1 MRTLTETLKAAQKA
15 ASIDALVK
23 VVLTHGVSS
32 YTYTRDRILDIK
44 HTEEPYTQRA
54 ELKLD
59 NSDGALTS
67 LDLKGYQAVISYGA
81 VTTAGEEYSACAPL
95 WVMSQKFNSSPGK
108 LDCILELAGIP
119 NLMADDKASTSY
131 IPTSADVKT
140 VKTLSG
146 EILGATL
153 ACFNHCAA
161 YEVAWDSEDGL
172 IDSLKPRDSFRIYVG
187 GSRLAA
193 VRRLLSYTKCVMRA
207 GADGSVHIFEPV
219 TTGAVYDYEYS
230 LESGHTFFS
239 KAYRHRLV
247 VPNYIVV
254 MSQPDDEPQYSGH
267 AQDNES
273 YALLPKRDYEQMR
286 LESDAQAASIA
297 GAILAGHRLWSE
309 AGDASVPLNAGAE
322 VFDYVKVTDEREN
335 DFRIG
340 TLGSLTR
347 RYTAGSPLWR
357 MTFSF
362 GSWTNVRKVLASLGL
377 SSTDEL
383 EEYFTRLKVKDLYAE
398 NIQAENLD
406 MVWLDPDGNVDLSQ
420 IGDNLDNLP
429 DGETYARVKSL
440 HLDAGQVK
448 LDENIFYKA
457 GYDPTAKFDLAGNS
471 LDDIPEG
478 ATYQRVL
485 STQLEAGK
493 IKLSDQCVFAT
504 GYDPTTRMPGDADL
518 DDIPDGPVYA
528 RVAKTDIEAGH
539 IKLSECAGS
548 TDDLAEGGVN
558 LWDTGVPPSDLDDL
572 ADGATYGRTLAAVL
586 DAGKVLLSEAAGDID
601 DIADGALYGRVA
613 VTDIS
618 AGHIL
623 LAECLGG
630 LDDIAEGESYGKV
643 LLTDIS
649 SGHIKL
655 SSTVEDATY
664 KKYTSTEQGKLGGV
678 ESGAD
683 VTGFHTCSSPDVDH
697 FSGKNLDDL
706 PNGATYQRVRATDIS
721 SGHIKL
727 TSSVVVSGH
736 WYSESGVDIDA
747 TAGVTITGGK
757 LTLKDSGGAHSAQLY
772 IDTSGH
778 LRLDMWDYVETQS
791 IVSKN
796 DGSWTLGA
804 SNRRF
809 HSVYAKYHYPS
820 TDGGFI
826 FLTSA
831 AGTEGSIKIK
841 GAGSGD
847 IYVYSSGAWRTNT

>member
-1 MRTLTETLKAAQKA
+1 VRTLTETLNAAQKA
-15 ASIDALVK
+15 ASVDALVK
-23 VVLTHGVSS
+23 IALTHGESS
-32 YTYTRDRILDIK
+32 HTYTRDRILDIN

-67 LDLKGYQAVISYGA
+67 LDLKGYQGVISYGA
-81 VTTAGEEYSACAPL
+81 ATGTGEEYSACAPL
-95 WVMSQKFNSSPGK
+95 WVIAQKFNSSPGK
-108 LDCILELAGIP
+108 LDCTLSLVGIP
-119 NLMADDKASTSY
+119 NLLAEDKASASY
-131 IPTSADVKT
+131 IPLSTDVKT
-140 VKTLSG
+140 VKTLLG

-153 ACFNHCAA
+153 ACYSHCTA
-161 YEVAWDSEDGL
+161 YTVAWDSEDSL
-172 IDSLKPRDSFRIYVG
+172 IDTFRPKDNFRIYVG

-193 VRRLLSYTKCVMRA
+193 VRRLLDYTKCVIRA
-207 GADGSVHIFEPV
+207 EADGKVHVFQPF
-219 TTGAVYDYEYS
+219 TTDETYDYEYS

-247 VPNYIVV
+247 IPNYIVV
-254 MSQPDDEPQYSGH
+254 MSQPDDDLRYSGT

-297 GAILAGHRLWSE
+297 EAILSKHQLWSE
-309 AGDASVPLNAGAE
+309 AGAAGVPLNAGAE
-322 VFDYVKVTDEREN
+322 VFDYVKVTDERES

-347 RYTAGSPLWR
+347 RYTADSPLWR

-362 GSWTNVRKVLASLGL
+362 GSWTNVRKVLANLGL

-398 NIQAENLD
+398 NIQAENMD
-406 MVWLDPDGNVDLSQ
+406 FVWLDPDNTIDLSQ
-420 IGDNLDNLP
+420 IGDNLDSLP
-429 DGETYARVKSL
+429 DGTTYARVKTL
-440 HLDAGQVK
+440 HLDAGQIK
-448 LDENIFYKA
+448 LDENIFYGA
-457 GYDPTAKFDLAGNS
+457 GYDPTGKFDLTGNS

-478 ATYQRVL
+478 ATYHKVKSAALTADGLVVL
-485 STQLEAGK
+485 
-493 IKLSDQCVFAT
+493 DQ
-504 GYDPTTRMPGDADL
+504 
-518 DDIPDGPVYA
+518 VYIDTA
-528 RVAKTDIEAGH
+528 SGQYGLVNRTDISAGH
-539 IKLSECAGS
+539 IKLSEVVENATYKKLLASERTKLTGIEDSADVTGNHSCNDPWGGH
-548 TDDLAEGGVN
+548 TQDDLGDGTTYARI
-558 LWDTGVPPSDLDDL
+558 L
-572 ADGATYGRTLAAVL
+572 ASALSSGQA
-586 DAGKVLLSEAAGDID
+586 LLSEAVGDLDNIGNGASYGKVLVADLSSGHVKLVSCEGNLD
-601 DIADGALYGRVA
+601 DIANGSSYGRVA
-613 VTDIS
+613 LTDIS

-623 LAECLGG
+623 LA
-630 LDDIAEGESYGKV
+630 SV
-643 LLTDIS
+643 
-649 SGHIKL
+649 
-655 SSTVEDATY
+655 VEDATY
-664 KKYTSTEQGKLGGV
+664 KKFLTTEQTKLSGV

-683 VTGFHTCSSPDVDH
+683 VTTSHTCNSPDVDH
-697 FSGKNLDDL
+697 FSGKDLDDL
-706 PNGATYQRVRATDIS
+706 PNGTTYQRVRATDIS

-727 TSSVVVSGH
+727 TSNIVVDGH
-736 WYSESGVDIDA
+736 WYNESGVDIDA

-772 IDTSGH
+772 VDTGGH

-791 IVSKN
+791 IVSEN

-809 HSVYAKYHYPS
+809 HSAYAKYFYPS

-841 GAGSGD
+841 GSGSGD
-847 IYVYSSGAWRTNT
+847 IYIYSNGAWRTNT